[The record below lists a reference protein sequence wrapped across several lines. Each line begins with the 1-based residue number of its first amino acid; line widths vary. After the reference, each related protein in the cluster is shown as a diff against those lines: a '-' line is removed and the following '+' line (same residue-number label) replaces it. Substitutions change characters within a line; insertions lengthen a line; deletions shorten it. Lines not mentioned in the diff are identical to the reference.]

1 MRIVV
6 TCAALGIA
14 LVSFAAF
21 SFTANNASADTTV
34 DVGNNYFCSKAS
46 EGGTCT
52 TNITAGDTV
61 TWSVSGGFHTVTQ
74 CNTGH
79 TSCPIAGGFDSSSLE
94 QGQTFAHTFSD
105 VGSFDYY
112 CAFHPS
118 DMFGVINVSAA
129 PTPTPTPAPTVP
141 GSTPGPTAVPVAQP
155 SGPSRTG
162 GPLSEDSSNLWLAML
177 AALGVAMIAGSAT
190 LAYAAVRRR

>member
-1 MRIVV
+1 MRLAV

-21 SFTANNASADTTV
+21 SFTANDASADTTV
-34 DVGNNYFCSKAS
+34 DVGNNYFCAKSF

-52 TNITAGDTV
+52 TNITAGETV
-61 TWSVSGGFHTVTQ
+61 TWSLSAGFHTVAQ
-74 CNTGH
+74 CTAGH
-79 TSCPIAGGFDSSSLE
+79 SSCPLPGGFDSGALE
-94 QGQTFAHTFSD
+94 QGQTFAHTFND

-112 CAFHPS
+112 CEFHPS
-118 DMFGVINVSAA
+118 DMYGVINVSAA

-162 GPLSEDSSNLWLAML
+162 GPLSDGSSSVWLAML
-177 AALGVAMIAGSAT
+177 AAFGVAMIAGSAT